1 MRVQPFLFS
10 ANFTLLM
17 RIDPKYFNV
26 FIGIIAIIS
35 VLAILYSTIRYSQN
49 QVRNFEENLTEIRLE
64 TLSFKSYS
72 SPDSLRLS
80 DFSNEPLIIHFW
92 STWSSKSKDVNRF
105 LHRYKTENQNIT
117 VIAAVVRDDEEMVRE
132 YIRNEPYSF
141 HYVEGTE
148 FYQSLLVPGMPA
160 QILIGKGNSL
170 YDTHIGDDTR
180 VLQEQLNQFL
190 TSEGM

>member
-1 MRVQPFLFS
+1 
-10 ANFTLLM
+10 M

-49 QVRNFEENLTEIRLE
+49 QVQNFEENLSDVRLD

-92 STWSSKSKDVNRF
+92 STWSTKSMDVNQF
-105 LHRYKTENQNIT
+105 LHRYKTDNQHIT
-117 VIAAVVRDDEEMVRE
+117 VIAAVVRDDEEMVRD
-132 YIRNEPYSF
+132 YIRSHIYSF
-141 HYVEGTE
+141 LYVEGTE

-160 QILIGKGNSL
+160 QILIGKGNTL
-170 YDTHIGDDTR
+170 YETHIGDDTLILER
-180 VLQEQLNQFL
+180 QLNQFL
-190 TSEGM
+190 SSEDM